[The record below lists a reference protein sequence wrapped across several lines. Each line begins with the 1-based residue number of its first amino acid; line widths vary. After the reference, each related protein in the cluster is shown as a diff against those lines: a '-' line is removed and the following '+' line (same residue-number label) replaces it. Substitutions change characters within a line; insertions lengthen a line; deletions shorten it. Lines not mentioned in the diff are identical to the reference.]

1 MKIKKICPGL
11 CRRAAICLTAGF
23 LCFSAP
29 SWSPAEGVPEVV
41 FKVGETN
48 YTVNGE
54 TFSMAGATPF
64 IEQGR
69 TFVPVRYLARALG
82 ISEENIQ
89 WDGKNRTVVI
99 TGSKATIQLMV
110 GSKTCKV
117 NGQDREMDVS
127 PLIRGDRTYLP
138 ARYVAD
144 ALGYGVD
151 YNGQDRSVY
160 LKLAGSPPDAQQP
173 VPAGTRVE
181 VTGSVVNVRSGP
193 GVDHEILAR
202 VSRGDRLPVLGKVPE
217 WYQVQL
223 PGGTRGWII
232 ATYVQEVTGQPDQ
245 GGIKPGEDPSRGLP
259 GEGRPEPGNNGSG
272 ENPGGG
278 TPGQQ
283 PGNGGSGSGT
293 PGQQPGNGGSGGG
306 TPGQQPGNG
315 GSGGGTPGQQPGN
328 EDQQGPAVT
337 SLNVTTE
344 GKYTRVKAMA
354 EGAMDYHVFR
364 LSSPDRLVVDLTG
377 VRPGEHLSSP
387 VTVNSAAVQQLRV
400 GWFGRSPNIT
410 RLVFEVKGPVRY
422 RATMSADRKTLEL
435 QLFIPD
441 AGDVLRDTL
450 IAVDAGHGGEDP
462 GAIGNGLQEKDI
474 TLKLARRLADML
486 SAKGAR
492 PLLTRSDDSTVGLY
506 DRPQMANQAG
516 ADLFVSIHINANTD
530 ASVRGTATYILSPA
544 GGGDPAR
551 REESR
556 KLAEK
561 IQANLVKNLGLEDDG
576 VREANFAVL
585 RESTMPAVLVEVAFI
600 SNPQEAALLNQ
611 ESFREKAC
619 QAIFQGI
626 VDYLTGRWGSGGG
639 N

>member
-1 MKIKKICPGL
+1 MF
-11 CRRAAICLTAGF
+11 R
-23 LCFSAP
+23 
-29 SWSPAEGVPEVV
+29 
-41 FKVGETN
+41 VGETN

-54 TFSMAGATPF
+54 TFSMAGAAPF

-89 WDGKNRTVVI
+89 WDGKTRTVVL

-144 ALGYGVD
+144 ALGYRVD

-160 LKLAGSPPDAQQP
+160 LQPAGSPPDAQQP

-223 PGGTRGWII
+223 PGGAKGWII
-232 ATYVQEVTGQPDQ
+232 ATYVQEVAGQPGQ
-245 GGIKPGEDPSRGLP
+245 GDVKPGEDPSRGLP
-259 GEGRPEPGNNGSG
+259 GEGRPEPGTDKPGNNGNGESPGGGAPGQQPGGSG
-272 ENPGGG
+272 GGGG

-283 PGNGGSGSGT
+283 PG
-293 PGQQPGNGGSGGG
+293 GSGGG
-306 TPGQQPGNG
+306 
-315 GSGGGTPGQQPGN
+315 GSTPGQQPGN

-377 VRPGEHLSSP
+377 VRPGEHLLSP

-441 AGDVLRDTL
+441 AGDVLRDAL

-462 GAIGNGLQEKDI
+462 GAIGNGLQEKNI

-486 SAKGAR
+486 SAKGAK

-530 ASVRGTATYILSPA
+530 ARVRGTATYILSPA

-600 SNPQEAALLNQ
+600 TNPDEANLLKDD
-611 ESFREKAC
+611 SFLEKAC
-619 QAIFQGI
+619 VAIFQGI
-626 VDYLTGRWGSGGG
+626 VDYLTERWGTGSG